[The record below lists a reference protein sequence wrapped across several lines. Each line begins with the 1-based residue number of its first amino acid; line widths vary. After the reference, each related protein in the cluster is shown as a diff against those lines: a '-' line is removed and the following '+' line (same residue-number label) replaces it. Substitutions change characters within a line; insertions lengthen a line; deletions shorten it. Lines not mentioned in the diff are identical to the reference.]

1 MDLWLILF
9 IFDGILFVIIAGTV
23 LYLGVFAVAALFHS
37 KPVIPKAKKLN
48 RFVILIP
55 AYKQDNV
62 IEQTVLSA
70 LSQAYPQRM
79 FDVTVISD
87 HQDELT
93 NMRLAQYPITLLIPN
108 FEESAKAKSLQ
119 YAILNLPEFK
129 IYDAVII
136 LDGDNII
143 DQDFL
148 EQVNDAYEIAATK
161 AIQTH
166 RISKNRDTAAARMD
180 AIFEESTKAKS
191 LQYAILNLPEFKIY
205 DAVIILDG
213 DNIIDQD
220 FLDQVN
226 NAFEIAATKAIQTHR
241 ISKNRDTAAARMDAI
256 FEEINNAIFRRGHIS
271 FGLSAA
277 LAGSGTVFDFN
288 WYKTNVMRARTSG
301 EDKELEALLMRQDIF
316 VDYFDDIY
324 VYGEKKRTTTTLNEQ
339 RGRWAMQQF
348 SNLFRNIRFLPGAIF
363 RKQYNLADK
372 LIQWMLVPR
381 TNMIG
386 IIMIMSIVLPFI
398 YLTMAIKWWILGA
411 LALFI
416 FAIATPD
423 YLVDE
428 MWDKTFLRSPFVSLW
443 KMFSFK
449 IHKKS

>member
-1 MDLWLILF
+1 MDFWLILF

-23 LYLGVFAVAALFHS
+23 LYLGVFAMAALFHS
-37 KPVIPKAKKLN
+37 KPIIPKAKKLN

-62 IEQTVLSA
+62 IEQTVLAA

-108 FEESAKAKSLQ
+108 FEESSKAKSLQ

-180 AIFEESTKAKS
+180 AIFEE
-191 LQYAILNLPEFKIY
+191 
-205 DAVIILDG
+205 
-213 DNIIDQD
+213 
-220 FLDQVN
+220 
-226 NAFEIAATKAIQTHR
+226 
-241 ISKNRDTAAARMDAI
+241 
-256 FEEINNAIFRRGHIS
+256 INNTIFRRGHIS

-288 WYKTNVMRARTSG
+288 WYKTNVMRTKTSG

-316 VDYFDDIY
+316 VDYFDHIY
-324 VYGEKKRTTTTLNEQ
+324 VYGEKKRTTSKLNEQ
-339 RGRWAMQQF
+339 RGRWATQQF
-348 SNLFRNIRFLPGAIF
+348 ANLFRNIRFLPGAIF

-381 TNMIG
+381 ANMIG
-386 IIMIMSIVLPFI
+386 VIMLMSLILPFI
-398 YLTMAIKWWILGA
+398 YLTMAIKWWILGS

-443 KMFSFK
+443 KMFRIK
-449 IHKKS
+449 KLKKS